1 MLDKTYLILVIIMIV
16 LFVGAVAGVMIYDK
30 VSNRPQK
37 LTEEEKKQIEE
48 RQQKEEE
55 QKKVQQKQ
63 TSNADAKKKAKK
75 KIAKQ
80 SKKINR

>member
-37 LTEEEKKQIEE
+37 LTEE
-48 RQQKEEE
+48 
-55 QKKVQQKQ
+55 
-63 TSNADAKKKAKK
+63 
-75 KIAKQ
+75 
-80 SKKINR
+80 